1 MKEQNTQTKT
11 NPFESK
17 ETSSSYSNSDP
28 IYQKSAEEIV
38 KFHNPKEA
46 EEDPIVIDL
55 GAGTGVS
62 SEVLLNT
69 GVKSLTLVDPSRAM
83 LEEAEARL
91 EDKVDYICA
100 NAESFY
106 GAFDGN
112 VDLIYALN
120 CIHLFENLVDA
131 IAGIA
136 CALKKDGLFIF
147 NISAPTYAFDSMDE
161 AEKELIQANLNF
173 YTKLNN
179 AVNNPILEHT
189 VLLLNKTLEGDKE
202 SLYSKEKFI
211 DIFKSVNF
219 EFKDSNEITI
229 EIESDYQRNI
239 WRMIAQSFIQDMDQI
254 EELVNSVKLPE
265 FIKLRQAQFKFSNQ
279 NSPV

>member
-1 MKEQNTQTKT
+1 METRT

-17 ETSSSYSNSDP
+17 ETSSSYSESDP
-28 IYQKSAEEIV
+28 VYKKSAEAIV
-38 KFHNPKEA
+38 EFHNPQQDG
-46 EEDPIVIDL
+46 EDLVIIDL

-62 SEVLLNT
+62 SQVLLQN
-69 GVKSLTLVDPSRAM
+69 GAKNLTLVDPSRAM

-91 EDKVDYICA
+91 QDQVQYICA

-106 GAFDGN
+106 GSFNAN

-120 CIHLFENLVDA
+120 CIHLFGNLLEA

-147 NISAPTYAFDSMDE
+147 NISAPTYSFDLMDKE
-161 AEKELIQANLNF
+161 EKELIQANLNF
-173 YTKLNN
+173 YTKLN
-179 AVNNPILEHT
+179 AIIQNPILEHT
-189 VLLLNKTLEGDKE
+189 VLLLTKTLEGNKSD
-202 SLYSKEKFI
+202 LYSKDKFI
-211 DIFKSVNF
+211 EIFKSVNF
-219 EFKDSNEITI
+219 EFKDSAEITI
-229 EIESDYQRNI
+229 QVESDYQRNI

-254 EELVNSVKLPE
+254 EEVIKSVELPE